1 MTAAHMTPEE
11 FRQAGYRMIDWIAD
25 YWDRVGELPVL
36 AQVKPGAV
44 RSMLPETAPDHGES
58 WDDIFADIDRVVL
71 PGITHW
77 QSPSFFAYF
86 PANASGPAVLGD
98 LLSSGLGVQGMLW
111 ATSPACTEIET
122 LVLDWLQAAMGLP
135 AAFHS
140 SSTGGGVLQDSA
152 SSSTLVALL
161 AARHRASGGADV
173 RAPVA
178 DLVVYTSTQ
187 AHSAIDK
194 AVRIAGL
201 GAESLRAIEVDDAFA
216 MRPELLVEAI
226 EADLA
231 AGRKPMF
238 VCATIG
244 TTSSTGI
251 DPIRRIGE
259 ICDRYGLWLHVDAA
273 FAGSAALLPECAG
286 LFDGLERADSYVF
299 NPHKWM
305 LTNFDCSAFWVR
317 DRANLVSAL
326 SVLPEFL
333 RNRATES
340 GAVIDY
346 RDWQIPLGRRFRAL
360 KLWFVLRHYG
370 LEGIRAQL
378 RAHIGLARDFVDR
391 VEGHPAFVLTAPAPL
406 SLVCFRHVDG
416 DAATQAVLDRVNGSG
431 EAYLTHTRLDGHLT
445 LRLAIG
451 GTHTSAADVD
461 RVWDLITAR

>member
-122 LVLDWLQAAMGLP
+122 LVLDWLQTAMGLP

>member
-58 WDDIFADIDRVVL
+58 WDDIFADIDRVVV

-161 AARHRASGGADV
+161 AARHRASGGADL

-178 DLVVYTSTQ
+178 DLVAYASTQ

-201 GAESLRAIEVDDAFA
+201 GAEGLRAIEVDDAFA

-286 LFDGLERADSYVF
+286 LFDGLEQADSYVF

-416 DAATQAVLDRVNGSG
+416 DEATQAVLDRVNGSG

-451 GTHTSAADVD
+451 GTHTSAADID

>member
-44 RSMLPETAPDHGES
+44 RSMLPETAPDRGES

-111 ATSPACTEIET
+111 ATSPACTEIEM

-161 AARHRASGGADV
+161 AARHRASGGADA

-178 DLVVYTSTQ
+178 DLVAYTSTQ

-201 GAESLRAIEVDDAFA
+201 GAEGLRAIEVDGAFA
-216 MRPELLVEAI
+216 MRPQLLVEAI

-244 TTSSTGI
+244 TTSSTAV

-273 FAGSAALLPECAG
+273 FAGSAGLLPECAE
-286 LFDGLERADSYVF
+286 LFDGLELADSYVF

-346 RDWQIPLGRRFRAL
+346 RDWQVPLGRRFRAL

-391 VEGHPAFVLTAPAPL
+391 VEGHPSFVLTAPAPL

-416 DAATQAVLDRVNGSG
+416 DEATQAVLDRVNGSG
-431 EAYLTHTRLDGHLT
+431 EAYLTHTRLGGHLT

-451 GTHTSAADVD
+451 GTRTSAADVD
-461 RVWDLITAR
+461 RVWNLITAG